1 MSTEILETI
10 HWSENECASYPE
22 ICKNSPFNC
31 SKSTSTSHD
40 NSPILQNLYPILDSL
55 NTDASNLENKH
66 LDVIIF

>member
-40 NSPILQNLYPILDSL
+40 NSPIIQSIYQILD
-55 NTDASNLENKH
+55 
-66 LDVIIF
+66 FR

>member
-1 MSTEILETI
+1 MRQLSHYILNSMSTEILETI

-40 NSPILQNLYPILDSL
+40 NSPIIQSIYQILDKL
-55 NTDASNLENKH
+55 NINNSK
-66 LDVIIF
+66 

>member
-22 ICKNSPFNC
+22 ICKNSPFDC

-40 NSPILQNLYPILDSL
+40 NSPIIQSIYQIFDKL
-55 NTDASNLENKH
+55 NINNSK
-66 LDVIIF
+66 